1 MGCLVNLIW
10 FICGGALSG
19 LSWCLAGC
27 LWCITV
33 VGIPVGIQCFKFA
46 SLSFFPFGKEVVYS
60 GGTGSFLVNMI
71 WLLVSGLPLAL
82 EHLVIGI
89 ALCVTVVG
97 IPFGLQQLKLAKLAL
112 MPFGAEIIF
121 RGSVF

>member
-1 MGCLVNLIW
+1 MGCLGNLIW

-82 EHLVIGI
+82 EHFVIGI

>member
-1 MGCLVNLIW
+1 MSGKSDLV
-10 FICGGALSG
+10 ICGGALSG

>member
-1 MGCLVNLIW
+1 MGCLGNLIW

-97 IPFGLQQLKLAKLAL
+97 IPFGLQQLKLAKLVL